1 MDGVD
6 PAEAVGVAEAV
17 GAASAGAAEPAITD
31 AVRVK
36 MENARCKRTCPPGP
50 YFSAEGDTCAE
61 IFQGK

>member
-1 MDGVD
+1 MD
-6 PAEAVGVAEAV
+6 PAEAVSGADAGV
-17 GAASAGAAEPAITD
+17 ASAGAAEPAITD

-50 YFSAEGDTCAE
+50 YFSVEGDTCAE